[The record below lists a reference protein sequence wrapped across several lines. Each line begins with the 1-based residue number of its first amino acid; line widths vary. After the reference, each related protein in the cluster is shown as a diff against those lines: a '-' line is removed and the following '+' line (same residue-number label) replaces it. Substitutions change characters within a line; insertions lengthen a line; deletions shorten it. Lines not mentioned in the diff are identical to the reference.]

1 MSTPAVTAVTP
12 VRPGLRALPDT
23 SFARTEVVTPAMCGH
38 NSLFAGRVGDWT
50 WDAVS
55 AACDVDAYRA
65 HDETGV
71 PTYLSFHYFRIR
83 GGSALHPLLLT
94 FGDRLDVVSQVFG
107 LGSESLLTVHRVAR
121 DGEALHVENV
131 NRWISRSRP
140 DTNRDLVR
148 AAPAGFDHHR
158 LPAVPPDLD
167 PRRAYTGARR
177 DLTFRPW
184 AAGGPTLALEYP
196 VEASRDLNGVGLLYF
211 ASYFSVVDWA
221 VLGAC
226 GGTSAAA
233 RPTSSAAP
241 SSTTS
246 SSTSATPTP
255 TACWR
260 SRWAR
265 AVLEEAEVGRHRDP
279 RPGHRRGAGG
289 QTPSCVTRHRQEVSA
304 P

>member
-12 VRPGLRALPDT
+12 VTPGLRALPDA

-94 FGDRLDVVSQVFG
+94 FGDRLDVVSRVFG

-221 VLGAC
+221 VLRLWRHLGR
-226 GGTSAAA
+226 GTADFLG
-233 RPTSSAAP
+233 
-241 SSTTS
+241 
-246 SSTSATPTP
+246 
-255 TACWR
+255 
-260 SRWAR
+260 R
-265 AVLEEAEVGRHRDP
+265 AVLDHQLLYLGNADADSVLAIEVGARRVEEAEVVDTVIRD
-279 RPGHRRGAGG
+279 RDTAEVLAVST
-289 QTPSCVTRHRQEVSA
+289 QLVTRHRQEVSA